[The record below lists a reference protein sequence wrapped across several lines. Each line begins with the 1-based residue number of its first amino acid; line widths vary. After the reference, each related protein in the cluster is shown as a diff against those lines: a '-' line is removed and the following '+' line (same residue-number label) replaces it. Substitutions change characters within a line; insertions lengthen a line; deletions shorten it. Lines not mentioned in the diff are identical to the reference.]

1 MIAHGGDKARI
12 VEPVQ
17 ELSFAHPATLHE
29 TDFNNVGREA
39 TDDIDLFDGAN
50 PGRIAA
56 YRFRRVRLHGL
67 RQHGY
72 RHWLFGI
79 FSLGMKRKRGRR
91 KGDGGQYESV
101 L

>member
-39 TDDIDLFDGAN
+39 TDDIDLFDGAYSR
-50 PGRIAA
+50 RIAA
-56 YRFRRVRLHGL
+56 IDSRGVRLHGL
-67 RQHGY
+67 RQHGD
-72 RHWLFGI
+72 RRWLALFVI
-79 FSLGMKRKRGRR
+79 L
-91 KGDGGQYESV
+91 
-101 L
+101 